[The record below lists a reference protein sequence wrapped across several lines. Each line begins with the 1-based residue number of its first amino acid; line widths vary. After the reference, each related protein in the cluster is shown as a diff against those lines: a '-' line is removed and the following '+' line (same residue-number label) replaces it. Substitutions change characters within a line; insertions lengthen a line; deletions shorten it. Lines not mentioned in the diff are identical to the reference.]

1 MRIFS
6 TASFLYVSGVLGIA
20 LFSCNSAAKE
30 EKAAESREDSV
41 KTYTVFSLQK
51 DRLVS
56 SLKLPGE
63 LMAFQQ
69 VDLYSKVNSFVKK
82 LYVDVGSEVKT
93 GQLLATME
101 APEINAQLSGAS
113 SRLKSAEALYIA
125 SKAHYERLLETSKTP
140 GTISPNDLDIALA
153 RQNADHAQLQAAQA
167 AYKEITDNKNY
178 LEIKAPFSGV
188 ISARNVSAGAYVGP
202 AGKGSDQPV
211 FTLQE
216 QKHLRLAVSIPE
228 AYTGY
233 LKQNDEVRFMVKSF
247 PNEDFTAK
255 VKRLAGALD
264 TRLRS
269 ERVEMDV
276 MNDSRKLLPG
286 MVAEISLTLPAKDS
300 TFVVPKS
307 AVVNAPENIFV
318 IKVEDGKAKWITIT
332 PGREIDDKVEIYGQL
347 QTGNTII
354 QQANEEVRD
363 GAAVS
368 IKR

>member
-1 MRIFS
+1 
-6 TASFLYVSGVLGIA
+6 
-20 LFSCNSAAKE
+20 
-30 EKAAESREDSV
+30 
-41 KTYTVFSLQK
+41 
-51 DRLVS
+51 
-56 SLKLPGE
+56 
-63 LMAFQQ
+63 
-69 VDLYSKVNSFVKK
+69 
-82 LYVDVGSEVKT
+82 
-93 GQLLATME
+93 ME

-153 RQNADHAQLQAAQA
+153 RQNADHAQLQSAQA

-247 PNEDFTAK
+247 PNEYFTAK

-286 MVAEISLTLPAKDS
+286 MVAEILLTLPAKDS

-307 AVVNAPENIFV
+307 AVVNASENIFV
-318 IKVEDGKAKWITIT
+318 IRVEDGKAKWITIT
-332 PGREIDDKVEIYGQL
+332 PGREVSDKVEIYGQL
-347 QTGNTII
+347 QTGDTII

-368 IKR
+368 IER